1 MKNIDFLP
9 ARYRERRSTRN
20 SHLWRLV
27 VLAAFGAAVGATAVG
42 QQLLKNSAAAQ
53 VAAVDAQLPLATAKN
68 GQFSTLQRQLAE
80 ARASAQLY
88 AYLQHPWPRTR
99 IMALLAEPLPDEV
112 TLTEVSIARESLD
125 DAQRETSGRPRRR
138 RETDEDD
145 ARLTPA
151 ERDLQQLRDEFDKRR
166 SIVRITGR
174 TTSIASLHEYVAGLA
189 ASPLVAKAELSSLET
204 ARADNAGDGSEFH
217 LRVLIV
223 AAHGQ
228 SDGLKETADLA
239 ARGGDQ

>member
-53 VAAVDAQLPLATAKN
+53 N